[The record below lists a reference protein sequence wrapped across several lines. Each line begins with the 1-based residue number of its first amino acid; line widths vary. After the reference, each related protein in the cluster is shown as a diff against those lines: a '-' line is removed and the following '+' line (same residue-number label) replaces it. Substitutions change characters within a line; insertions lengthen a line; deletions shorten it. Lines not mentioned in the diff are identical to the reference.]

1 MQKNKNNKYY
11 RGEYNEESK
20 SPISCAEKIE
30 VAEENKDNVGKKFTV
45 NVKFRDKE

>member
-30 VAEENKDNVGKKFTV
+30 VAEENTDNVGKKYTV

>member
-30 VAEENKDNVGKKFTV
+30 VAEEKKDNLGKEFTV